1 MATNLGGSVIQL
13 SLRGDTLARW
23 SAFNPVLGE
32 RELVLE
38 TDTRRFKVGDGVLAY
53 LSLAYAGIAANHAPS
68 VVMAGNH
75 IDLSAG
81 SLFKKG
87 VTAATVLTVS
97 NAAPAGYV
105 SRFTLQLTNGGSQT
119 LTWFGG
125 ICWPGGMAPAL
136 TVAGVDRL
144 GFESDDGGVTW
155 HAQVLSLD
163 SKAVL

>member
-13 SLRGDTLARW
+13 SLRGDTLTRW
-23 SAFNPVLGE
+23 AEFNPVLGE

-38 TDTRRFKVGDGVLAY
+38 TDTRRFKIGDGALSY
-53 LSLAYAGIAANHAPS
+53 LDLPYAGIASNYAAS
-68 VVMAGNH
+68 TVMAGDN

-81 SLFKKG
+81 DLFKKT
-87 VTAATVLTVS
+87 VTAATVLAVS
-97 NAAPAGYV
+97 NAAPTGFV
-105 SRFTLQLTNGGSQT
+105 SRFTLHLSNGGSQA
-119 LTWFGG
+119 LTWFSG
-125 ICWPGGMAPAL
+125 IRWPGGVAPAL